1 MKMTVGKW
9 VSIVLILLLIG
20 GGFFVYSKYDL
31 TQITHLVKSKES
43 SNEEDKQANNVEVL
57 LTDTLIPVN
66 DGRHQKLLLLDL
78 SIYSAPLDQVQV
90 EKAKS
95 HIRNALLS
103 EFSTKSVDYFYDR
116 KFVSNLQKDVQSL
129 VIETMGLPVN
139 EVLVTKA
146 IYQ

>member
-1 MKMTVGKW
+1 MGKHCIDITVDRRW
-9 VSIVLILLLIG
+9 
-20 GGFFVYSKYDL
+20 FFVYSKYDL

>member
-9 VSIVLILLLIG
+9 VNIVLVLLLIG

-31 TQITHLVKSKES
+31 TQITNLVKSKD
-43 SNEEDKQANNVEVL
+43 SNAIATKQSNNVEVL
-57 LTDTLIPVN
+57 LSDTLIPVN

-95 HIRNALLS
+95 HIRNALLN

-116 KFVSNLQKDVQSL
+116 KFVSNLQKDVQNL

>member
-1 MKMTVGKW
+1 MTVGKW